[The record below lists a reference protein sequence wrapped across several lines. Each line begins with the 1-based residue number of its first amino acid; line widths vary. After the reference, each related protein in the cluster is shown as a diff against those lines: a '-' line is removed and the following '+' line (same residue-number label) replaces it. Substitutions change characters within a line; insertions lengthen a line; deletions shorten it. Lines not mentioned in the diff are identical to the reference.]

1 MTPNR
6 TLLAALTA
14 LALLLPG
21 CLEVETT
28 VRVNS
33 DGTIHRT
40 VEITGDS
47 AALARG
53 DYPLTLRGPWSMK
66 LQRGEAKKFHL
77 RAERTFANANE
88 LNAAIGGEKER
99 TIQLQ
104 ARLDRTFLWF
114 TTTFRYEETF
124 ARFYPFDAVPV
135 TDYVSNGEIDLY
147 LRHEMEDEP
156 YETPGDSLAL
166 DDASDRFDEWEKRS
180 RFEAFYAELVT
191 GAERAEDPELTP
203 ERLAGAKEEL
213 YRRCFGDGEPTRVA
227 QLIESAGSVLGT
239 RPVQR
244 LLEANREGFE
254 AFDRKMSF
262 LEEVATTGFT
272 TRVEMPGLITDT
284 NARAIEGTTVSWS
297 DFKAYCYV
305 RDYTM
310 WVESRMINWWAII
323 LTGVVVLALV
333 GLFSI
338 SAVRRKPLAARA

>member
-1 MTPNR
+1 V
-6 TLLAALTA
+6 LAALA
-14 LALLLPG
+14 VLLPG

-47 AALARG
+47 TALAEG
-53 DYPLTLRGPWSMK
+53 SYPLALHGPWSMN
-66 LQRGEAKKFHL
+66 LQREDPRKFHL
-77 RAERTFANANE
+77 KAERTFASADE
-88 LNAAIGGEKER
+88 LNDAIGGEPGR
-99 TIQLQ
+99 TIQLR
-104 ARLDRTFLWF
+104 ARLERTFLWF

-124 ARFYPFDAVPV
+124 VRFYPFDAVPI
-135 TDYVSNGEIDLY
+135 TDYVSDREIDLY
-147 LRHEMEDEP
+147 LRHEMEEEP
-156 YETPGDSLAL
+156 YQTPGDSLAL
-166 DDASDRFDEWEKRS
+166 DDASDRFEEWEKRS
-180 RFEAFYAELVT
+180 RFEAFFAELLR
-191 GAERAEDPELTP
+191 GAERAGTPELTT

-213 YRRCFGDGEPTRVA
+213 YRRCFGDGEPTRA
-227 QLIESAGSVLGT
+227 GQLIESAGAVLGT
-239 RPVQR
+239 RSVQR
-244 LLEANREGFE
+244 AVEANRDGFD

-262 LEEVATTGFT
+262 LEDVATTGFT

-284 NARAIEGTTVSWS
+284 NAPALEGTTVSWS

-333 GLFSI
+333 GLFSLF
-338 SAVRRKPLAARA
+338 AVRRKPLAARA